1 MQKWN
6 IFLSVKFKH
15 LAVFNYMRVK
25 IWVMSMTV
33 LLDPE
38 QAVYFCVLEVQTL
51 QIAQTLH
58 SDHRDHSLMQLTE
71 VFKAPHLTIQND
83 SQRTTALHCLML
95 WLCTVID
102 LTKHREKNK
111 MFASF
116 FYGYMKLYLPRHSAV
131 THSIQS
137 KVQN

>member
-25 IWVMSMTV
+25 IWVTSMTV

-83 SQRTTALHCLML
+83 SQRTTALPDVMHN
-95 WLCTVID
+95 D
-102 LTKHREKNK
+102 RPNKAQEKKTK